1 MLPLKDLVEYLS
13 VHMSKETIKDGGVGG
28 HPKGLKTKNSAILT
42 SQTRETTS
50 WHIEWRTQKGRT
62 SEVGKK

>member
-1 MLPLKDLVEYLS
+1 
-13 VHMSKETIKDGGVGG
+13 MSKETIKDGGVGG